1 MIHFITY
8 GDSVF
13 EKSKNRIFNEAT
25 SSGWFDTVSKYG
37 PEDIDDNFKNRFKN
51 VLSSKRGGGY
61 WIWKPYFIKNK
72 LNEINDGDILIYL
85 DAGCTINK
93 QGGLRF
99 QEYIEMLNNSDEGTI
114 SFLLDRIER
123 NYTSK
128 KIFDYLD
135 VDINSDIANNS
146 QTMATILILKK
157 NSKTIKL
164 VEIWNN
170 VLYNDPLL
178 FTDAYNKKEMNHKDF
193 IDNRHDQSIFSII
206 RKKNGSLMLD
216 DETWFGGYDQFG
228 KSVSKKFPFWS
239 TRRK

>member
-1 MIHFITY
+1 MRF
-8 GDSVF
+8 
-13 EKSKNRIFNEAT
+13 FNEANDT
-25 SSGWFDTVSKYG
+25 GWFDTITLYG
-37 PEDIDDNFKNRFKN
+37 SEDIDNDFKENFKDI
-51 VLSSKRGGGY
+51 LSMERGGGY

-85 DAGCTINK
+85 DARCTINK

-164 VEIWNN
+164 VEIWNS

-228 KSVSKKFPFWS
+228 K
-239 TRRK
+239 